1 MPIRRYAMSTVTTT
15 TIVVQ
20 TIVGEPTPQQHVTWA
35 EDTVDNEGAGK
46 KKSNKCCIF
55 KKKRQFGE
63 SSSEEDS
70 TDEDHVCRHSS
81 K

>member
-20 TIVGEPTPQQHVTWA
+20 TIVGEPTLQQHVTWA

-46 KKSNKCCIF
+46 MKSKKCCIF